1 MYTIFFHLSGL
12 ALIET
17 LFYFLYIGPMET
29 KIFENAISDAFASSK
44 NDASQIENI
53 YILNPFNNSN
63 YITIGEN
70 TASNYSTAFKE
81 NVDKAES
88 NRIERNNKLF
98 NKALYSWS
106 IIMSVSLVIFLIE
119 MSIKYYLFKK
129 NKILNTQISLNKNN
143 SPKSVDSI
151 SDMSIEM
158 VSMSRDQIPL
168 DIKFR
173 GNSFDSNTIE
183 VNNNNNDN
191 IIEIDETNTNE
202 NDFFNFNNIRKTI
215 LKTTL
220 HYSTLILLIVS
231 FEYWFFNNIILEYDI
246 VSMEELEYVLYEN
259 FYPVLSK
266 MVIVTSEDNT
276 N

>member
-70 TASNYSTAFKE
+70 TVSNYSTAFKE

-129 NKILNTQISLNKNN
+129 NKILNTEITLNENN

-158 VSMSRDQIPL
+158 VSISKDQIPL

-173 GNSFDSNTIE
+173 GNSFDSTNIE
-183 VNNNNNDN
+183 VKNDNNNVN
-191 IIEIDETNTNE
+191 EINTNE
-202 NDFFNFNNIRKTI
+202 DKFLNFKNIRKNM

-220 HYSTLILLIVS
+220 HYSTLIILIVS

-259 FYPVLSK
+259 FYPILSK
-266 MVIVTSEDNT
+266 MVIVTSEDKT

>member
-29 KIFENAISDAFASSK
+29 NIFENAISDAFISSK
-44 NDASQIENI
+44 DDASKIENI
-53 YILNPFNNSN
+53 YIINPFNNSN

-70 TASNYSTAFKE
+70 TASNYSAAFKE
-81 NVDKAES
+81 NVDKAEA
-88 NRIERNNKLF
+88 NRIKQNKQLF
-98 NKALYSWS
+98 NKALYAWS
-106 IIMSVSLVIFLIE
+106 IIMTISLIIFIIE

-129 NKILNTQISLNKNN
+129 NKILNTEIDLNENT

-158 VSMSRDQIPL
+158 VSMSREKIPL
-168 DIKFR
+168 DIRFR
-173 GNSFDSNTIE
+173 GNSFDSTTIE
-183 VNNNNNDN
+183 INNIDDIN
-191 IIEIDETNTNE
+191 IKEIDEINTNE
-202 NDFFNFNNIRKTI
+202 DVFLNFKNIRQNI
-215 LKTTL
+215 FKTTL
-220 HYSTLILLIVS
+220 HYSTLIVLIVS
-231 FEYWFFNNIILEYDI
+231 FEYWFFNNIILKYNI

-259 FYPVLSK
+259 FYPILSK
-266 MVIVTSEDNT
+266 MVIVTSEDRT

>member
-70 TASNYSTAFKE
+70 TASNYSAAFKE
-81 NVDKAES
+81 NVDNAES
-88 NRIERNNKLF
+88 NRIKRNNKLF

-129 NKILNTQISLNKNN
+129 NKILNTEITLNENN

-158 VSMSRDQIPL
+158 ISMSRDQIPL
-168 DIKFR
+168 DAKFR
-173 GNSFDSNTIE
+173 GNSFDSTNIE
-183 VNNNNNDN
+183 INNMEINNDN
-191 IIEIDETNTNE
+191 NVDEINKNE
-202 NDFFNFNNIRKTI
+202 EKFFNFKNIRKNI
-215 LKTTL
+215 LKTTF
-220 HYSTLILLIVS
+220 HYSTLIVLIVS
-231 FEYWFFNNIILEYDI
+231 FEYWFFNNIILKYDI

-259 FYPVLSK
+259 FYPILSK
-266 MVIVTSEDNT
+266 MVIVTSEDKT

>member
-29 KIFENAISDAFASSK
+29 EIFENAISDAFASSK

-70 TASNYSTAFKE
+70 TASNYSAAFKE
-81 NVDKAES
+81 NVDNAES
-88 NRIERNNKLF
+88 NRIKRNNKLF

-129 NKILNTQISLNKNN
+129 NKILNTEITLNENN

-158 VSMSRDQIPL
+158 ISMSRDQIPL
-168 DIKFR
+168 DAKFR
-173 GNSFDSNTIE
+173 GNSFDSTNIE
-183 VNNNNNDN
+183 INNMEINNDN
-191 IIEIDETNTNE
+191 NVDEINKNE
-202 NDFFNFNNIRKTI
+202 EKFFNFKNIRKNI
-215 LKTTL
+215 LKTTF
-220 HYSTLILLIVS
+220 HYSTLIVLIVS
-231 FEYWFFNNIILEYDI
+231 FEYWFFNNIILKYDI

-259 FYPVLSK
+259 FYPILSK
-266 MVIVTSEDNT
+266 MVIVTSEDKT